1 MEYKEFL
8 RKKAILAGN
17 FGFEVN
23 ESDLNVNLFP
33 FQKYVVAWALKKGR
47 AAIFADTGLGK
58 TLMQLDFAQKIV
70 EKTNKPVLIL
80 TPLAVSYQT
89 IKEAERFGIEA
100 SRSVDGKIKSK
111 ITVTNYERIH
121 YFNRDD
127 FGGCVAD
134 ESAVIKNEKSE
145 MRKKLT
151 EFMRYMK
158 YRLLCT
164 ATAAPNDYPEL
175 GTSSE
180 ALGMLGFDD
189 MIGNFFKSSDATHH
203 PKWNGKRYMLKP
215 HAEKDFWRWVCS
227 WAIALRKPSDL
238 GFSDDGYNLPPLT
251 TRETIVKASVPFDG
265 EMFVREA
272 IGIEEQRA
280 ERKNT
285 WKDRCTAAAEKM
297 MEHDVSIGWG
307 AFDYET
313 DALTR
318 MIPGA
323 VQVKGSMRDEEKE
336 EKLMAFSAG
345 EIKHLITKQSI
356 AGHGLNWQHCNHMVV
371 FPTHSFE
378 QFYQGVRRCW
388 RYGQKNEVIVD
399 IITTPGEGRV
409 LENLNRKAKAAEKMF
424 EMLVK
429 QMKNELYLKP
439 DFGEFKNE
447 TQRPSWL

>member
-1 MEYKEFL
+1 LEYKEFL

-47 AAIFADTGLGK
+47 GAIFADTGLGK

-100 SRSVDGKIKSK
+100 TRSVDGKIKSK

-203 PKWNGKRYMLKP
+203 PKWNGKRYTLKP

-238 GFSDDGYNLPPLT
+238 GFSDDGYNLPPLEIK
-251 TRETIVKASVPFDG
+251 ETVIDEHVIFDG
-265 EMFVREA
+265 EMFPREA
-272 IGIEEQRA
+272 IGWEEQRVVRKKLWK
-280 ERKNT
+280 ER
-285 WKDRCTAAAEKM
+285 CEVAAEKM
-297 MEHDVSIGWG
+297 INQECSVGWG
-307 AFDYET
+307 AYDYET
-313 DALTR
+313 DALTK
-318 MIPGA
+318 MVPGA

-345 EIKHLITKQSI
+345 EIKKLVTKPSI
-356 AGHGLNWQHCNHMVV
+356 AAHGLNWQHCGHMAF
-371 FPTHSFE
+371 FPTFSFE
-378 QFYQGVRRCW
+378 EYYQAVRRFW
-388 RYGQKNEVIVD
+388 RYGRVGKVEVDLV
-399 IITTPGEGRV
+399 TTSGEGRM
-409 LENLNRKAKAAEKMF
+409 LSSLNRKAKAAEKMF

-439 DFGEFKNE
+439 DFGEFTNK
-447 TQRPSWL
+447 TQKPSWL